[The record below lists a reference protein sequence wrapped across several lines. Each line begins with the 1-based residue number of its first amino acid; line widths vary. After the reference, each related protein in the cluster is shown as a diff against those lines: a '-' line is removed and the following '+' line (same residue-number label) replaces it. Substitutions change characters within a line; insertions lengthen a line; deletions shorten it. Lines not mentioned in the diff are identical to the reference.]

1 MTISRSKLLPKPA
14 WAPIPIAIAMGFLT
28 TSAIGQGDPVFK
40 LEDAS
45 SATGINRLPN
55 LQADPNLLY
64 EMPWGM
70 AGGVTAAD
78 FDGDGDIDL
87 FVPNGAVD
95 PTDCLSSLGT
105 QRPDILYVNNTING
119 DGNPNGYTYTAHDFL
134 LDYVEGGSAM
144 GATKPRSRAALW
156 IDYDGDRLLD
166 LIIIGDAFN
175 NGDSNSGGTGCEDIA
190 LAKPQSW
197 FRPRLFRQRHDGT
210 FQDVSAATKIDLI
223 DLIADWLTAPPADQ
237 RHAGAISSGD
247 IDGDG
252 YPEILIG
259 LWSGSGN
266 NVSTLRGARLLLNK
280 PAQNGIGRE
289 FFEIPNVLTSTSPDT
304 GVELGNMWQSVI
316 TDMDGDQDLDILGA
330 MDSGNSGSQGR
341 TSYSFY
347 WENTTT
353 SVGSPS
359 LISNELNY
367 ENISGFNMGIGIGDY
382 DNDSDTDYFIT
393 DINFPIPPKN
403 QHVLLRNDLS
413 GSTGQLH
420 NTTDFDNNNDLGA
433 PKDPGGWGWGNT
445 FADLDNDGWM
455 DLVMTNG
462 IDGSDLPPSGID
474 SSYCTDTSHVFRNYD
489 PSLNP
494 SDPTNPGRQFHD
506 ELFFNAPF
514 TFPNEHFPNDHIGS
528 SLIAIDFDRDGD
540 LDLFE
545 TVNGSKLQSDSAGNC
560 TNLTSNLYLYE
571 NTPSGI
577 KGAGSPGN
585 FLIVKPRAE
594 GPNSH
599 AIGAKVTVVVD
610 NPGTTVGDLT
620 MTRVITAGISL
631 MGQEPAEAHFGLGDI
646 SSNTLI
652 AIIVDWIGTSQPS
665 TIISTNG
672 ADILANPIKRIGW
685 CSYADLAAP
694 YGVLNI
700 NDTNEF
706 LALYTA
712 GDPRADLAA
721 PFGTFNNNDLVEFLS
736 QMSAGCN
743 LN

>member
-40 LEDAS
+40 FQS
-45 SATGINRLPN
+45 IPTATGINQLPPTIPGDPPPN
-55 LQADPNLLY
+55 PNLLY
-64 EMPWGM
+64 EMPWGI
-70 AGGVTAAD
+70 AGGAVAAD
-78 FDGDGDIDL
+78 FDGDGDIDI
-87 FVPNGAVD
+87 FVPNGEVN
-95 PTDCLSSLGT
+95 PINCFSGLGS
-105 QRPDILYVNNTING
+105 QRPDLLYVNNTINS
-119 DGNPNGYTYTAHDFL
+119 DGIPSIYTFTVHDFL
-134 LDYVEGGSAM
+134 LDYVEDGASM
-144 GATKPRSRAALW
+144 GDTKPRSRAALW

-166 LIIIGDAFN
+166 LLIVGDAYYEKN
-175 NGDSNSGGTGCEDIA
+175 DENCETKA
-190 LAKPQSW
+190 LSRPPSW
-197 FRPRLFRQRHDGT
+197 FSPRLFRQRHDGI
-210 FQDVSAATKIDLI
+210 FEDVTNSTGLDQVDFLT
-223 DLIADWLTAPPADQ
+223 DWTDQ
-237 RHAGAISSGD
+237 RALSPNLDPRHAGAISSGD

-259 LWSGSGN
+259 LWSGSQDPYP
-266 NVSTLRGARLLLNK
+266 LIRGARLLLNTAG
-280 PAQNGIGRE
+280 PNGRIFSETSG
-289 FFEIPNVLTSTSPDT
+289 VLTNVGKNEPDD
-304 GVELGNMWQSVI
+304 GLQMGSVWQSVF
-316 TDMDGDQDLDILGA
+316 TDMDGDQDLDILA
-330 MDSGNSGSQGR
+330 AVDGN
-341 TSYSFY
+341 TSYH
-347 WENTTT
+347 WENTS
-353 SVGSPS
+353 SVQGDPR
-359 LISNELNY
+359 LISHSLVSNSIDQY
-367 ENISGFNMGIGIGDY
+367 NIAGFNMGIGVADY

-393 DINFPIPPKN
+393 DIDFPGVAN
-403 QHVLLRNDLS
+403 GLQHVLLRNDL
-413 GSTGQLH
+413 TGTTGLLI
-420 NTTDFDNNNDLGA
+420 NTTVAAGTHDLL
-433 PKDPGGWGWGNT
+433 GWGWGNT
-445 FADLDNDGWM
+445 FADFDNNGWQ
-455 DLVMTNG
+455 DLAVTNG
-462 IDGSDLPPSGID
+462 VPGLNCSDISRLFINTND
-474 SSYCTDTSHVFRNYD
+474 S
-489 PSLNP
+489 PNP
-494 SDPTNPGRQFHD
+494 SDPEEPGRIFSD
-506 ELFFNAPF
+506 ESFANTSSA
-514 TFPNEHFPNDHIGS
+514 FPNTNVGS
-528 SLIAIDFDRDGD
+528 ALLSFDYDRDGD

-545 TVNGSKLQSDSAGNC
+545 TVNGNNDINGGC
-560 TNLTSNLYLYE
+560 TTPSNLYLYE
-571 NTPSGI
+571 NIPSGI
-577 KGAGSPGN
+577 TGAGSPGD